1 MRMSN
6 VLPMAL
12 MLIVGWTS
20 TAVQARAGSNAG
32 ESGATGSASGLVVR
46 HHHRGE
52 RLSGAITPAIG
63 GVVLNLSGAATATTS
78 TSNFGTF
85 AFTDLANGAYVV
97 TPSAAGYTFSPA
109 SLTVAIN
116 DTNVTGANFTQ
127 TALTYAISGML
138 DPTAGGAG
146 ATVQLRGAS
155 TATTTSS
162 GTGAYSFSGLANGSY
177 TVTPSN
183 TGYNFTPSSRAV
195 TVNAADVTG
204 VNFKSAA
211 APSTY
216 AISGS
221 ISPVSLGA
229 GSTIT
234 LTGAGSA
241 VTTADGSGNFSFPSL
256 GNGSYTVTPSSTKAT
271 FNPVNSDVT
280 VNGGNVRGV
289 SFAATATAT
298 AGTIFYDDF
307 TGATLTTT
315 GANAWYVMNRPG
327 DSSNSEL
334 QCYFPANVTVAN
346 SDLSIVS
353 NYQPGST
360 CGGSFSS
367 SYTSGMVQWNT
378 FNFTY
383 GTVEFRAKMAG
394 GQGTWPA
401 IWLLGANCQSS
412 NESSADNTG
421 ACNWPQAGSNEIDIT
436 EIKGGDLTTVN
447 QNVVNTAGGWNV
459 CAPTTTDVSQNWH
472 VYQLVWTSS
481 SLTWYIDGTQTCEV
495 TSSSFIPSTPMFL
508 IINTAI
514 GGAGGGTP
522 NSSAFPQGM
531 LIDYVKITQPY

>member
-1 MRMSN
+1 
-6 VLPMAL
+6 
-12 MLIVGWTS
+12 MLIVGWTVMAAQTS
-20 TAVQARAGSNAG
+20 ATPDVVGANHAARGKDLHHHAVMPGRNQSRGLLAARRHHVASVCQAG
-32 ESGATGSASGLVVR
+32 ESGTSGTVSGKIVR
-46 HHHRGE
+46 HRHYGPT
-52 RLSGAITPAIG
+52 LSGSITPAAA
-63 GVVLNLSGAATATTS
+63 GVVLNLSGTATASTS
-78 TSNFGTF
+78 TSGSGTF
-85 AFTDLANGAYVV
+85 AFT
-97 TPSAAGYTFSPA
+97 
-109 SLTVAIN
+109 
-116 DTNVTGANFTQ
+116 
-127 TALTYAISGML
+127 
-138 DPTAGGAG
+138 
-146 ATVQLRGAS
+146 
-155 TATTTSS
+155 
-162 GTGAYSFSGLANGSY
+162 GLANGSY

-183 TGYNFTPSSRAV
+183 TGYNFTPLSQTV
-195 TVNAADVTG
+195 TVDAANVTG
-204 VNFKSAA
+204 VDFTSAA

-216 AISGS
+216 AISGT
-221 ISPVSLGA
+221 ISPSSLGA
-229 GSTIT
+229 GSTVT

-241 VTTADGSGNFSFPSL
+241 VTTADGSGNFSFPSR

-271 FNPVNSDVT
+271 FNPMNSGVT
-280 VNGGNVRGV
+280 VNGANVTGV
-289 SFAATATAT
+289 NFTATAT
-298 AGTIFYDDF
+298 VSTGTVFYDDF
-307 TGATLTTT
+307 TGSALTTT

-327 DSSNSEL
+327 DSSNNEL

-346 SDLSIVS
+346 DDLSIVS

-421 ACNWPQAGSNEIDIT
+421 TCNWPQAGSNEIDIT

-459 CAPTTTDVSQNWH
+459 CAPTTTDVNQNWH
-472 VYQLVWTSS
+472 VYQLVWTAS
-481 SLTWYIDGTQTCEV
+481 SLTWYIDGTKTCQV

-514 GGAGGGTP
+514 GGGGGGTP
-522 NSSAFPQGM
+522 INSTFPQAT
-531 LIDYVKITQPY
+531 LIDYVKVTQP

>member
-1 MRMSN
+1 
-6 VLPMAL
+6 MAL

-20 TAVQARAGSNAG
+20 TVVQAGAGWNAS
-32 ESGATGSASGLVVR
+32 ESGATGSASGFIVR

-52 RLSGAITPAIG
+52 SLSGAITPAIG
-63 GVVLNLSGAATATTS
+63 GVVLNLSGAATATTTTS
-78 TSNFGTF
+78 TSGTF
-85 AFTDLANGAYVV
+85 AFTGLANGTYAVA
-97 TPSAAGYTFSPA
+97 PSAAGYTFSPA
-109 SLTVAIN
+109 SLTVAI
-116 DTNVTGANFTQ
+116 DGTNVTGANFTQ

-146 ATVQLRGAS
+146 ATVQLSGAS
-155 TATTTSS
+155 TAATTSS

-177 TVTPSN
+177 TVTPGN
-183 TGYNFTPSSRAV
+183 TGYNFTPLRQAV
-195 TVNAADVTG
+195 TVNAANVTG
-204 VNFKSAA
+204 VNFTAAAA

-221 ISPVSLGA
+221 ISPASLGA

-234 LTGAGSA
+234 LTGASSA
-241 VTTADGSGNFSFPSL
+241 VTTADGSGNFSFPSF

-271 FNPVNSDVT
+271 FNPVNLAVT
-280 VNGGNVRGV
+280 VNGANVTGV
-289 SFAATATAT
+289 SFAATSTAT

-307 TGATLTTT
+307 TGTTLTTT

-367 SYTSGMVQWNT
+367 NYTSGMVQWNT

-394 GQGTWPA
+394 GQGTWTA
-401 IWLLGANCQSS
+401 VWLLGADCQLS

-421 ACNWPQAGSNEIDIT
+421 TCHWPQAGSNEIDIA
-436 EIKGGDLTTVN
+436 EIMNGNFNTVN
-447 QNVVNTAGGWNV
+447 ENAFKTTGSESA
-459 CAPTTTDVSQNWH
+459 CAASTTDVSQNWH
-472 VYQLVWTSS
+472 VYQLVWTAS
-481 SLTWYIDGTQTCEV
+481 SLTWYIDGTQGCQV
-495 TSSSFIPSTPMFL
+495 TSPSYIPTTPMFL

-522 NSSAFPQGM
+522 NSSTFPQGT
-531 LIDYVKITQPY
+531 LVDYVKVTQP